1 MFLFSNFFGRKKW
14 FGQLARTF
22 WANGKQ
28 IQNLFVKTKH
38 TELKQER
45 DIIGLPVWLRYDQT
59 GLVNLPIV

>member
-1 MFLFSNFFGRKKW
+1 MIWTACENILGKW
-14 FGQLARTF
+14 
-22 WANGKQ
+22 KQ

-45 DIIGLPVWLRYDQT
+45 DIIGLPIWLRYDQT